1 MKENPARRE
10 KGLLIM
16 TEKLNSMS
24 CIAFS
29 EQLASKAPVPGGGGA
44 AALIGALAAAL
55 GAMATNL
62 TVGKKKFLCYEED
75 HQRILSETERLRT
88 RFLDL
93 MEEDAALFEPLSRVY
108 SMDRSDPAF
117 AGTLRQA
124 TMDAVRAPFEMMRC
138 ACELVALLEELR
150 GKCSVL
156 LLSDVGCAAVAAYA
170 ALEAAS
176 MNVFVNTRTLPEDP
190 EASEIGR
197 QASDMLACW
206 LPRARA
212 LSDDVMAV
220 LRTTK

>member
-1 MKENPARRE
+1 
-10 KGLLIM
+10 M

-24 CIAFS
+24 CTGFS

-44 AALIGALAAAL
+44 AALIGALASAL

-62 TVGKKKFLCYEED
+62 TIGKKKFLCYEED
-75 HQRILSETERLRT
+75 HLRIIAETDRLRT

-108 SMDRSDPAF
+108 SMDRNDPSF

-124 TMDAVRAPFEMMRC
+124 TLDACRAPFEMMRC
-138 ACELVALLEELR
+138 ACELIALLEELR
-150 GKCSVL
+150 EKCSVL

-190 EASEIGR
+190 EAADIGR
-197 QASDMLACW
+197 QASEMLECW
-206 LPRARA
+206 LPRVRA
-212 LSDDVMAV
+212 VSDGVMAA
-220 LRTTK
+220 LRTPK

>member
-1 MKENPARRE
+1 MRM
-10 KGLLIM
+10 M

-24 CIAFS
+24 CAAFS

-44 AALIGALAAAL
+44 AALIGALASAL

-62 TVGKKKFLCYEED
+62 TIGKKKFLCFEED
-75 HQRILSETERLRT
+75 HLRIIAETGQLRT
-88 RFLDL
+88 RFLEL

-108 SMDRSDPAF
+108 SMDRNDPAF

-124 TMDAVRAPFEMMRC
+124 TLDACRAPFEMMRC
-138 ACELVALLEELR
+138 SCELIALLEELR
-150 GKCSVL
+150 EKCSVL

-190 EASEIGR
+190 EAAKIGQ
-197 QASDMLACW
+197 QASEMLERW
-206 LPRARA
+206 LPRAREV
-212 LSDDVMAV
+212 SEGVMAV
-220 LRTTK
+220 LRAPK